1 MALPP
6 PLSLELRYLMYGEI
20 CHAAGHEMA
29 KPEVH
34 DFFAKCISRVM
45 PKSYFQAW

>member
-1 MALPP
+1 
-6 PLSLELRYLMYGEI
+6 MYGEI